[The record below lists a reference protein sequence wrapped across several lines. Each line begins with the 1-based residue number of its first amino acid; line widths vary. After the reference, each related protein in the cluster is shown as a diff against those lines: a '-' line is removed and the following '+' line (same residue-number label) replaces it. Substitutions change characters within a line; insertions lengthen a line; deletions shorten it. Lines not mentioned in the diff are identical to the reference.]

1 MSYSVNPLKTVKVID
16 PLIDVNEEKLYAIL
30 RGGSEVTYK
39 TISSTSFSNNSAQFT
54 APPPS
59 PKIIVDRNIQIR
71 MPIRLDFVGT
81 APPNQHLLQS
91 GFDAFR
97 FMPIAQILNVLTV
110 MINNNTVS
118 INMADVIEPL
128 LRYHT
133 DCYDKEY
140 EYSTSLGQMDQSQNY
155 IELANTIRNPLGYYG
170 DSNDCVPSGRGA
182 FPYNVLQNTNTTAR
196 VEAIITEPMFLSP
209 LLFKGMEQ
217 GFLGVQNMDFVFNW
231 VSDLSRC
238 WCHDSSAGGVFSSIV
253 VTLGQP
259 QLLFK
264 YVTPPQLMEVPR
276 HIEYNYFDVQRYPT
290 KIGEFLPD
298 ELRKTSSQNIQL
310 QSIPRRMYILGRRTN
325 ATRNYETTDSYL
337 SIESISINWNNR
349 SGLLASTTKQD
360 LFRMS
365 KKNGCYLSWNQWS
378 GDDMYLLSGSNNIRI
393 NGVGSVLQIEFG
405 TDIGLMDVEAP
416 GLDGTYQL
424 QIDVTFKNTNQSET
438 ITADMYIIVISEGVF
453 TIQDNRSIS
462 QIGVISRQDI
472 LDSQT
477 APKIDYYDVR
487 NAAGLGGDFFGDVKR
502 FAQRFAQGFKEYAP
516 KALNFVKDDIL
527 PIAKEVLK
535 MLPMLGLGETNQGG
549 VVVGGELMNRQQLRQ
564 RVKQLEY

>member
-1 MSYSVNPLKTVKVID
+1 MSYSVNPLKTVRVID

-59 PKIIVDRNIQIR
+59 PKIIVDRNIQMR
-71 MPIRLDFVGT
+71 MPITLNFTGT
-81 APPNQHLLQS
+81 APGGQNLLQS

-97 FMPIAQILNVLTV
+97 FMPISQILNVLTV
-110 MINNNTVS
+110 MINNNSVS

-128 LRYHT
+128 LRYLT
-133 DCYDKEY
+133 DCYDKEF

-155 IELANTIRNPLGYYG
+155 NELANTVRNPLGYYG
-170 DSNDCVPSGRGA
+170 DSNDCVPAGRGA
-182 FPYNVLQNTNTTAR
+182 FPYRVLENNNTTAK
-196 VEAIITEPMFLSP
+196 VEAVLTEPLFLSP
-209 LLFKGMEQ
+209 MLFKGLEQ

-238 WCHDSSAGGVFSSIV
+238 WCHDDGSGVTDLAIT

-264 YVTPPQLMEVPR
+264 YITPPQLMEIPR
-276 HIEYNYFDVQRYPT
+276 HIEYNYYDVQRYPT
-290 KIGEFLPD
+290 SIGTFTPD
-298 ELRKTSSQNIQL
+298 EIRKTSSQNIQL
-310 QSIPRRMYILGRRTN
+310 QSIPRRMYLLGRRTN
-325 ATRNYETTDSYL
+325 ATRDFKTTDSYL
-337 SIESISINWNNR
+337 AIESISINWNNR
-349 SGLLASTTKQD
+349 SGLLASATKQD
-360 LFRMS
+360 LYRMS
-365 KKNGCYLSWNQWS
+365 RKNGCYLSWNQWS
-378 GDDMYLLSGSNNIRI
+378 GEDMYLLSGSDNNRM

-405 TDIGLMDVEAP
+405 TDLGLMDVEAP

-424 QIDVTFKNTNQSET
+424 QVDVTFKNVNKDET
-438 ITADMYIIVISEGVF
+438 ITADMYIIVVSEGVF

-477 APKIDYYDVR
+477 APKVDYYDVR
-487 NAAGLGGDFFGDVKR
+487 NAYGLGGDFFGDLKR
-502 FAQRFAQGFKEYAP
+502 FAQRFAKGFKEYVP
-516 KALNFVKDDIL
+516 KAMSFVKEDVL
-527 PIAKEVLK
+527 PIAKEVIKL
-535 MLPMLGLGETNQGG
+535 LPMLGLGEGGEGG